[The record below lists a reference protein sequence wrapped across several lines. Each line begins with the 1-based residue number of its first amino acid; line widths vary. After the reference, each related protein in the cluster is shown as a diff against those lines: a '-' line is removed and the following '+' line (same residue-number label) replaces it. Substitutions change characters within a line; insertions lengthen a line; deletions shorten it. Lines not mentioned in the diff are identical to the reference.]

1 MAEQMPEHAETHEG
15 SEAHHEG
22 GFPPFNA
29 PDFAPQLVWLAL
41 TFIVLYVVMAKIA
54 LPRVATVI
62 EGRRD
67 KIADDLD
74 KAAAL
79 KAEADAALKAYE
91 TALDEARARAQ
102 AIASE
107 TREKLQA
114 ETDRLKKEVDAKLA
128 AQIDAAEAQI
138 NTTKNAALANLKT
151 VAADVTAV
159 IITHL
164 MGEAANPAAIADA
177 VDAELKGR

>member
-1 MAEQMPEHAETHEG
+1 MAEETMDHGDAHTETGAHEKI
-15 SEAHHEG
+15 
-22 GFPPFNA
+22 FPPFHA
-29 PDFAPQLVWLAL
+29 PDFSPQLIWLGL
-41 TFIVLYVVMAKIA
+41 SFVVLYVIMARIA
-54 LPRVATVI
+54 LPRLASII

-91 TALDEARARAQ
+91 TALEQARARAQ
-102 AIASE
+102 TIASE
-107 TREKLQA
+107 MREKLQA

-128 AQIDAAEAQI
+128 QQIEAAEGQI
-138 NTTKNAALANLKT
+138 NTTKNAALANLKG
-151 VAADVTAV
+151 VATEVTGV

-164 MGEAANPAAIADA
+164 MGEAANSAAVTAA
-177 VDAELKGR
+177 VESELKGR